1 MSNRRVQ
8 LLVHAAVLYA
18 LACGE
23 SLAIAANPAPG
34 SAAPQPEAAPQP
46 PAATHAPAPAAES
59 SYQVGL
65 LLGEQL
71 EHNGLGSRL
80 KMQELLRG
88 LKDGLAGQRQTPSER
103 DATLHYMHD
112 AHEALAD
119 SNRAAARAF
128 LARNGKESGVKSMP
142 SGLQYRVLAEGE
154 PSGKP
159 PSPTD
164 QVTVRYRATLPD
176 GREFDR
182 SDTHDRP
189 ATFRV
194 NSVFKAWQE
203 AFQSMRP
210 GAKWQLF
217 VPPELGYGA
226 NTPPGVPP
234 GSLLIYELELLK
246 IEPAPP
252 VDPQMLRRVPSAPA
266 GEPAP
271 QPSGKP

>member
-1 MSNRRVQ
+1 MSNRRLQ
-8 LLVHAAVLYA
+8 LLLRAAVLYA
-18 LACGE
+18 LTCGG
-23 SLAIAANPAPG
+23 SRALAAEPPTGSGAPA
-34 SAAPQPEAAPQP
+34 SEAAQQAPTPSQT
-46 PAATHAPAPAAES
+46 PATAAES

-71 EHNGLGSRL
+71 EHNGLGSHL
-80 KMQELLRG
+80 KLQDLVRG
-88 LKDGLAGQRQTPSER
+88 VKDGLAGHRQTPRER
-103 DATLHYMHD
+103 DATLHYMHN

-119 SNRAAARAF
+119 SNRAAAREF
-128 LARNGKESGVKSMP
+128 LARNSKEAGVKSMP

-164 QVTVRYRATLPD
+164 QVTVRYRASLPD

-182 SDTHDRP
+182 SDSHDRP

-203 AFQSMRP
+203 AFQAMKP

-234 GSLLIYELELLK
+234 GSLLVYELELLK

-252 VDPQMLRRVPSAPA
+252 VDPQMLRRVPTVPA
-266 GEPAP
+266 GEPMP
-271 QPSGKP
+271 QPNGKP

>member
-1 MSNRRVQ
+1 MK
-8 LLVHAAVLYA
+8 
-18 LACGE
+18 LAT
-23 SLAIAANPAPG
+23 A
-34 SAAPQPEAAPQP
+34 QPEN
-46 PAATHAPAPAAES
+46 S
-59 SYQVGL
+59 SYEVGL

-71 EHNGLGSRL
+71 EHNGLASRL
-80 KMQELLRG
+80 TLDELVRG
-88 LKDGLAGQRQTPSER
+88 LQEGLAGRQQTPRER
-103 DATLHYMHD
+103 DATLHFMHD
-112 AHEALAD
+112 AHQALAD
-119 SNRAAARAF
+119 SNRGAARDF
-128 LARNGKESGVKSMP
+128 LARNSKESGVKSMP
-142 SGLQYRVLAEGE
+142 SGLQYRVLAEGN

-182 SDTHDRP
+182 SDTHDHP

-203 AFQSMRP
+203 AFQVMKP

-226 NTPPGVPP
+226 NTPPVVPP
-234 GSLLIYELELLK
+234 GSLLIYEIELLK
-246 IEPAPP
+246 IEPASP
-252 VDPQMLRRVPSAPA
+252 VDPTLLRRVPATPP

-271 QPSGKP
+271 QAGSQHQP